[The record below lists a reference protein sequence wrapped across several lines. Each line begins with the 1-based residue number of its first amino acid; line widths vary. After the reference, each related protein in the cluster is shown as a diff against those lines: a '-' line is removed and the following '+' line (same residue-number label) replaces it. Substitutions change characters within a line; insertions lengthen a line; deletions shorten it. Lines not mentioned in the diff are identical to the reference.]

1 MSGTAVT
8 TPLPTS
14 DAGNLPEPEPDNRHP
29 LQIRDFRSFWLARVC
44 GVLGTSAQGAAI
56 AWQVYDI
63 ARQKEGIAQSA
74 LYIGMIGLAQFLT
87 LFAFTIPAGILAD
100 RHDRKKIVSMVML
113 LQLGL
118 SVCFLLYSFLPHP
131 SIWGLFALSAFL
143 GAFRAFSA
151 PASSAM
157 GPMLVP
163 RNILPRSIAVNS
175 MAMQMGMIAGP
186 ALGGVL
192 VGVSP
197 RFAYGFCA
205 VLCLIA
211 SGLMLTIRAPT
222 APDAPSGSKMAM
234 LKEGMVYVWSNRIVL
249 GAISLDLFAVLL
261 GGATALMPIFVKD
274 ILHAG
279 PVMYGLLRAS
289 PAIGAIGMSFA
300 LSTWPIRR
308 NAGPWMFGGVAV
320 FGLATIVFGLSKLV
334 WLSIIAVIVLGA
346 ADMISVY
353 VRGTLIQIVTP
364 SHMRGRVSSVSYLF
378 IGASNEL
385 GEFETG
391 VVARLLGPVGAAIF
405 GGVGSLI
412 VTGLWI
418 KLFPALFKANR
429 LE

>member
-1 MSGTAVT
+1 METVSTPAPKIDLPPSDPAV
-8 TPLPTS
+8 
-14 DAGNLPEPEPDNRHP
+14 AERHP
-29 LQIRDFRSFWLARVC
+29 LQIPDFRAFWLARVC
-44 GVLGTSAQGAAI
+44 GVLGTTAQGAAI

-63 ARQKEGIAQSA
+63 VRKDNGIAQSA

-87 LFAFTIPAGILAD
+87 LFAFTIPAGIVAD
-100 RHDRKKIVSMVML
+100 RYDRKKVVSLVMMLQFVLSIAFFVYSL
-113 LQLGL
+113 LPQP
-118 SVCFLLYSFLPHP
+118 SV
-131 SIWGLFALSAFL
+131 WGLFCLSGFL

-151 PASSAM
+151 PASSAI

-163 RNILPRSIAVNS
+163 RHVLPRSIAINS
-175 MAMQMGMIAGP
+175 MAMQVGMIAGP

-197 RFAYGFCA
+197 RFAYGWCA
-205 VLCLIA
+205 ILCMIA
-211 SGLMLTIRAPT
+211 AGLMLTIRTPT
-222 APDAPSGSKMAM
+222 APDAPSGSKTEMIR
-234 LKEGMVYVWSNRIVL
+234 EGMAYIWSNKVVL

-279 PVMYGLLRAS
+279 PQMFGLLRAS
-289 PAIGAIGMSFA
+289 PGIGAIAMSFI

-308 NAGPWMFGGVAV
+308 HAGPWMFSGVAI
-320 FGLATIVFGLSKLV
+320 FGVATIVFGLSTSTI
-334 WLSIIAVIVLGA
+334 LSVAAMIVLGA

-353 VRGTLIQIVTP
+353 VRGTVVQIVTP
-364 SHMRGRVSSVSYLF
+364 GHMRGRVSSVSFLF

-385 GEFETG
+385 GEFESG
-391 VVARLLGPVGAAIF
+391 VVARVMGPVGAAIF

-412 VTGLWI
+412 VTGAWI
-418 KLFPALFKANR
+418 RLFPALFKADK